1 MANIKNVLLHCMEIE
16 QKYKVDTELSDDKDR
31 MRNKGWIEALEY
43 VMRNF
48 DVEDRTIKQKGD
60 K

>member
-1 MANIKNVLLHCMEIE
+1 MGSIKNVLLHCMKNE
-16 QKYKVDTELSDDKDR
+16 QEYQTLKPSDDDGR
-31 MRNKGWIEALEY
+31 LINKGWIEALEY